1 MEEPQLSF
9 RVTDEYEG
17 PLDLILAL
25 IAKHQ
30 LNIWDIE
37 ISSLLEQY
45 MAYIHARQQ
54 QDLEVASE
62 FLEMASR
69 LVYIK
74 TVSLLPR
81 HEEEQEKAKAELVGQ
96 LLEYQACKAAAALL
110 GDRGEDGF
118 GTFPHPQEE
127 IPVDTTYRL
136 THPAALLA
144 KSYWEALGRG
154 KRRLPPQPAVF
165 TPLVAAPVV
174 SVGSRII
181 HILRLLYQTATIS
194 LSGLFSRSRSR
205 SEAVATFMAVL
216 ELMKAKRIRLVQE
229 DTTIFFL
236 GRGEKE
242 GRLRRA
248 AE

>member
-1 MEEPQLSF
+1 MKEIVLSGIRSTGNLHLGNYYGALRKF
-9 RVTDEYEG
+9 VNIQDDYDCNFFIADLHALTTSTD
-17 PLDLILAL
+17 
-25 IAKHQ
+25 
-30 LNIWDIE
+30 
-37 ISSLLEQY
+37 
-45 MAYIHARQQ
+45 
-54 QDLEVASE
+54 
-62 FLEMASR
+62 
-69 LVYIK
+69 
-74 TVSLLPR
+74 
-81 HEEEQEKAKAELVGQ
+81 
-96 LLEYQACKAAAALL
+96 
-110 GDRGEDGF
+110 
-118 GTFPHPQEE
+118 
-127 IPVDTTYRL
+127 
-136 THPAALLA
+136 PAALLA

-229 DTTIFFL
+229 DTTILFL